1 MQLTKDEIYELVGMA
16 LISGAV
22 NHSVEGLP
30 DRHCF
35 STGELAAFRDRAI
48 AAHTAKVLGDV
59 EPVGEVILN
68 YSTHMERYHPDGP
81 MNDVAWL
88 VDAAVPKSGTK
99 LYPAHTVA
107 ALAARVA
114 GLEKDAADFQMA
126 YRIKCDEETKT
137 QAVEI
142 ERLRAALAAKGQA

>member
-1 MQLTKDEIYELVGMA
+1 MQLTKDEIDA
-16 LISGAV
+16 LLPKPYRASGQQMSYDGYDKAHCHLFSIGQV
-22 NHSVEGLP
+22 HSVV
-30 DRHCF
+30 
-35 STGELAAFRDRAI
+35 SAAI

-68 YSTHMERYHPDGP
+68 YSTHMERCHPDGP

-114 GLEKDAADFQMA
+114 ELE
-126 YRIKCDEETKT
+126 
-137 QAVEI
+137 
-142 ERLRAALAAKGQA
+142 AALRTADHTFAENGILASHAARQEIQAALTKGQP

>member
-1 MQLTKDEIYELVGMA
+1 MLTKDEIEEVFQ
-16 LISGAV
+16 
-22 NHSVEGLP
+22 SVANDDPEVHL
-30 DRHCF
+30 RF
-35 STGELAAFRDRAI
+35 AAAAI

-68 YSTHMERYHPDGP
+68 YSTHMERCHPDGP

-114 GLEKDAADFQMA
+114 ELEKDAADFQMA